1 MSKPKDNNPS
11 RGGLIRLTARCTAAG
26 CAGKLGPADLSA
38 VLARLDLPS
47 HPDLLAAISTRDD
60 AGVFSLSDD
69 LAIVSTV
76 DLFTPV
82 VDDPFTY
89 GQISA
94 AGALSGVYAMGGL
107 PRIALSIVCWPQTG
121 LPGALLAEIIRGA
134 SEKAREAGV
143 VIVGGH
149 TVANENEEVKFGMA
163 VTGVIDPHRIV
174 RNVGAQAGDALVLTK
189 ALGTGILMTAFKR
202 DKLADEPYQG
212 AVRSMSQL
220 NAAAASAMLKYD
232 VHAATGITGFGLAGH
247 ALKMAE
253 GSAVTIVFEESDL
266 PLLPG
271 VLEQCRAGMI
281 PWRRRTQ
288 SRVLRAKRPHLR
300 RSFRR
305 DRNDCLRSADLGR
318 IADRDPRQAVP
329 CPARG
334 ASQLRA
340 SRRRDRRPRH
350 ASPRTPD
357 RTSLSRGRPASSAG
371 SPRSHAVATARTN
384 REPDH
389 RRSNRPPF
397 LRRSPCA
404 RPIRG

>member
-11 RGGLIRLTARCTAAG
+11 QGGLIRLTARCTAAD

-47 HPDLLAAISTRDD
+47 HPDLLVGISTGDD
-60 AGVFSLSDD
+60 AGVLRLSDD
-69 LAIVSTV
+69 LAIVNTI
-76 DLFTPV
+76 DFFTPV

-107 PRIALSIVCWPQTG
+107 PRTALNIVCWPQTG
-121 LPGALLAEIIRGA
+121 LPNEMLAEILRGA
-134 SEKAREAGV
+134 AEKAREAGV

-174 RNVGAQAGDALVLTK
+174 RNVGARAGDALVLTK

-202 DKLADEPYQG
+202 DHLTDEPYQA
-212 AVRSMSQL
+212 AVRSMTQL

-232 VHAATGITGFGLAGH
+232 VHAATAIMGFGLVGH

-281 PWRRRTQ
+281 PGGGQR
-288 SRVLRAKRPHLR
+288 
-300 RSFRR
+300 
-305 DRNDCLRSADLGR
+305 
-318 IADRDPRQAVP
+318 
-329 CPARG
+329 
-334 ASQLRA
+334 
-340 SRRRDRRPRH
+340 
-350 ASPRTPD
+350 
-357 RTSLSRGRPASSAG
+357 
-371 SPRSHAVATARTN
+371 N
-384 REPDH
+384 REYYAPSVRISDEVSDEIAAIAFDPQTSGGLLIAIPDQQSLALLAELHNCGH
-389 RRSNRPPF
+389 RDAAIVGRVTP
-397 LRRSPCA
+397 RREH
-404 RPIRG
+404 PIELV